1 MLFRYSGR
9 TLFLFF
15 LVHCQLARKCMRQLQ
30 TQIKRVVAV
39 ILEHGLAEDDDD
51 DSACP
56 AEEDGDCT
64 CEDDV

>member
-1 MLFRYSGR
+1 
-9 TLFLFF
+9 
-15 LVHCQLARKCMRQLQ
+15 MRQLQ

-51 DSACP
+51 DDSACP